1 MDNKLINIY
10 IEKGEK
16 SHDKGEYLKA
26 LNYYLRAEGL
36 LEEVNDIELTINIDL
51 LYDQLLEVQKA

>member
-36 LEEVNDIELTINIDL
+36 LEEES
-51 LYDQLLEVQKA
+51 